1 MPDSLALGETD
12 RDSDKGLVPLRLW
25 GRRGLSLDLMA
36 SGVSGRSP
44 DLERGPG
51 MLPALCLLPHVG
63 IWFCSAG
70 AKLGGRGVPAKSWG
84 EQGPFVCSRVCLFPL
99 NCGLGLKLAIGG
111 TVCDRKEARSF

>member
-1 MPDSLALGETD
+1 MG
-12 RDSDKGLVPLRLW
+12 K
-25 GRRGLSLDLMA
+25 LSLDPMA

-70 AKLGGRGVPAKSWG
+70 ARLGGREVPAKSWG
-84 EQGPFVCSRVCLFPL
+84 NKAPLSAPGVCLFPL
-99 NCGLGLKLAIGG
+99 NCGLGLMLAIGG
-111 TVCDRKEARSF
+111 IVCDRKEARVSEL